1 MCVRW
6 YLNSFPLISM
16 RKCHIAEVGSMG
28 GVLTISV
35 CRNDRLSIPRCLP
48 SFGNFTRLGLST
60 NRGQIPAH
68 RPWGPRWVTPISTY
82 WSGGSCQWA
91 FTLRKVIPSGQLALV
106 ISIHSLVPSLQ
117 ELSMGLGNPLNFGKR
132 ACGIFQ
138 QSHPN

>member
-1 MCVRW
+1 MT
-6 YLNSFPLISM
+6 
-16 RKCHIAEVGSMG
+16 GS
-28 GVLTISV
+28 
-35 CRNDRLSIPRCLP
+35 LSPDAFL
-48 SFGNFTRLGLST
+48 RLGTSPGWAFLQTGGKFLLIVLGDQGGSPQSLHT
-60 NRGQIPAH
+60 E
-68 RPWGPRWVTPISTY
+68 V
-82 WSGGSCQWA
+82 SGGSYQWA